1 MRFLYEL
8 NHKVYLSETVYGI
21 FHFRFRFVF
30 IEVYIIVQQNAC
42 ILWLQ
47 IVVIPFKI
55 KVIEKPNT
63 QICSQ
68 ASDFEV
74 ATKIFKVQWYLRELE
89 LPKTDLVTKFF
100 KSRKLKFWE
109 IQFFFAVVTYSKYL
123 TLLYLLTYLF
133 LFSTY
138 LFI

>member
-1 MRFLYEL
+1 MWFLYEL
-8 NHKVYLSETVYGI
+8 NHKVRLSETVYGI

-30 IEVYIIVQQNAC
+30 IEVYIFVQQNTW
-42 ILWLQ
+42 ILWLY

-55 KVIEKPNT
+55 KVTEKPNT
-63 QICSQ
+63 QIYSQ

-100 KSRKLKFWE
+100 KSRKSKFWE
-109 IQFFFAVVTYSKYL
+109 IQFFFAIVTYSKYL

-133 LFSTY
+133 LLSTY